1 MEKEKL
7 KKIVVQTEAILSEYK
22 TNDTIIK
29 YFDEQIEKKIM
40 EEQIS
45 KKIENL

>member
-7 KKIVVQTEAILSEYK
+7 KKIVVQTEAILNEYK

-29 YFDEQIEKKIM
+29 YFDEQIEKKLM